1 MQRNHG
7 INRADIESIP
17 TPTAFK
23 FCSKPKHQAAGNA
36 VLKRSASINILI
48 RNDLKNA
55 DMVTFASLMDYW
67 F

>member
-48 RNDLKNA
+48 RNDLKKC
-55 DMVTFASLMDYW
+55 
-67 F
+67 